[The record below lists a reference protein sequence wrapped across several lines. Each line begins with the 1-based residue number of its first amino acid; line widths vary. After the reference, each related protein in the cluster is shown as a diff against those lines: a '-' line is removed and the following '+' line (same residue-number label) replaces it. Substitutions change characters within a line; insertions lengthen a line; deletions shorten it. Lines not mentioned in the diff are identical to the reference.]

1 MNNLPHN
8 NQAQLSDEKARDLI
22 RSLLQKEGT
31 WVDWGKA
38 CQRLQKAG
46 YSPQQIFEQTGIQ
59 ASQQNLVI
67 VAAQVYD
74 SVAQAG
80 VSQEVSAYF
89 QGPKSDVLYEFRI
102 LNQEQRAAAAE
113 LACEK
118 KLDVDGAHEVAK
130 AVKEVNRFSQLPE
143 AFTSDPGDAVAYL
156 CWKRARQK
164 RDLQER
170 SRLIAQGLK
179 FARSQT
185 AREAIETL
193 LSDFTVVAA
202 KTAPLLPVYRL
213 ESDSELPR
221 IIPVAGSFPIS
232 RQEIEIVARVDVQEP
247 FRTIQVVSYGTF
259 VPVPGWQSVLK
270 AVDPVGFFCPS
281 DRLPKPLPGKVE
293 EVLVIVDRAIQQWDP
308 NSYFLV
314 EKKEKLELQWFEEE
328 PNLSI
333 LGQLVLILRS
343 KKILDENNLMEPW
356 QMDD

>member
-8 NQAQLSDEKARDLI
+8 NQAQLSDKEAQELM

-38 CQRLQKAG
+38 CQQLQKSG
-46 YSPQQIFEQTGIQ
+46 YNPQQIFEQTGLQ

-74 SVAQAG
+74 SIAQAG
-80 VSQEVSAYF
+80 VAEEVLAYC
-89 QGPKSDVLYEFRI
+89 QGPKSDVLYELRI
-102 LNQEQRAAAAE
+102 LNQEQRAAAAQ
-113 LACEK
+113 LAYEK

-130 AVKEVNRFSQLPE
+130 AVKEISRFSQLPE

-164 RDLQER
+164 KDLQER

-193 LSDFTVVAA
+193 LSDFTVVPT
-202 KTAPLLPVYRL
+202 KTAPLLPIYRL

-221 IIPVAGSFPIS
+221 IIPVAGSYPIS
-232 RQEIEIVARVDVQEP
+232 RQEIEIVARIDVQEP

-259 VPVPGWQSVLK
+259 VPVPGWQSILK
-270 AVDPVGFFCPS
+270 AVDPVGFFWPS

-293 EVLVIVDRAIQQWDP
+293 EVLVILDRAVQEWDA

-314 EKKEKLELQWFEEE
+314 EKRDKLELQWFEEE
-328 PNLSI
+328 PSLSI
-333 LGQLVLILRS
+333 LGQLVLILRP
-343 KKILDENNLMEPW
+343 KKILDENNLTEPW

>member
-1 MNNLPHN
+1 MNNSPEN
-8 NQAQLSDEKARDLI
+8 NQAHLSEEKTQELV
-22 RSLLQKEGT
+22 RSLLHKEGT

-38 CQRLQKAG
+38 CQQLQKLG
-46 YSPQQIFEQTGIQ
+46 YTAQQIFEQTGFQ

-67 VAAQVYD
+67 VSAQVYD
-74 SVAQAG
+74 SIAQAG
-80 VSQEVSAYF
+80 VSQEVLTYC
-89 QGPKSDVLYEFRI
+89 QGPKSDVLYELRI
-102 LNQEQRAAAAE
+102 LNQEQRAAAAQ
-113 LACEK
+113 LAYEK
-118 KLDVDGAHEVAK
+118 KLDVDGAHEVAR
-130 AVKEVNRFSQLPE
+130 AVKEISRFSQLPE
-143 AFTSDPGDAVAYL
+143 AFTSDPGDAVAYF

-164 RDLQER
+164 KDLQER

-193 LSDFTVVAA
+193 LSDFTVVPS
-202 KTAPLLPVYRL
+202 KTAPLLPIYRL

-221 IIPVAGSFPIS
+221 IIPVAGSYPIS
-232 RQEIEIVARVDVQEP
+232 RQEIEIVARIDVQEP

-270 AVDPVGFFCPS
+270 AVDPVGFFWPS

-293 EVLVIVDRAIQQWDP
+293 EVLVILDRAVQEWDA

-314 EKKEKLELQWFEEE
+314 EKGDKLELQWFEAE

-333 LGQLVLILRS
+333 LGQLVLILRP
-343 KKILDENNLMEPW
+343 KKILDENNLTEPW